1 MLYLGRTS
9 LCYTQKMLKRLGL
22 VLLGTVGFVLA
33 VAVIMFI
40 PPGDGNWLF
49 WLCILGKV
57 ALGLLIL
64 LKSFDFYRRSAFP
77 PDSPALQDPVALWW
91 CAKEEELY
99 RQSKLA
105 WLAAQFLFFFVP
117 AFMLAFL
124 LAVVIRPFYVTIRGG
139 AQGGLKSELG
149 RTAHFLITSAV
160 GLFFLTLSTLMG
172 SAAGLGT
179 VAWILY
185 RASLS
190 NT

>member
-1 MLYLGRTS
+1 
-9 LCYTQKMLKRLGL
+9 MLKRLGL
-22 VLLGTVGFVLA
+22 VLLGTLGFVLA
-33 VAVIMFI
+33 VGVIMFI

-49 WLCILGKV
+49 WACILLKI

-105 WLAAQFLFFFVP
+105 WMAAQFLFFFVP

-124 LAVVIRPFYVTIRGG
+124 LAVIIRPFYVTFQGTARGG
-139 AQGGLKSELG
+139 LRCELG
-149 RTAHFLITSAV
+149 RTAHFLLTSAV

-179 VAWILY
+179 VAYILY

>member
-1 MLYLGRTS
+1 
-9 LCYTQKMLKRLGL
+9 MLKRLGL
-22 VLLGTVGFVLA
+22 VLLGTLGFVLA
-33 VAVIMFI
+33 VLVIMFI

-49 WLCILGKV
+49 WMCILGKI

-91 CAKEEELY
+91 CAKEAELY
-99 RQSKLA
+99 QQSKLA

-117 AFMLAFL
+117 GFMLAFL
-124 LAVVIRPFYVTIRGG
+124 LAVLVRPFYVSLRGTARGG
-139 AQGGLKSELG
+139 LRAELG
-149 RTAHFLITSAV
+149 RTSHFLMTSAV

-179 VAWILY
+179 VAYVLY

-190 NT
+190 ST